1 MLKPETL
8 AITVVLALLT
18 ALGPLS
24 TDMYLPSL
32 PGIAADLGATTAGTQ
47 LTLSAFLV
55 GFAVGQFVYGP
66 VSDRVGRRPVLLF
79 GIALFA
85 LASLACTF
93 APSIETLVVARFVQ
107 ALGASGPIVL
117 ARAIVRDLYEGPR
130 AGREL
135 SRMSTIMGVV
145 PAAAPVLGGLLHEVL
160 GWRSTFAACIL
171 FGLALGTVVF
181 MRLPETIRARSREP
195 LSFLAILRG
204 FRTLLAHPTYRLYV
218 TFSSLAYG
226 GLFAFISG
234 SSFVLQRHYGL
245 AELPYAF
252 SFAFV
257 VLGFMGG
264 TTLAQRLVP
273 RRGLDGTI
281 GAGVAAL
288 AGGGVGMLVLVLAGT
303 PTSLAVTGPMT
314 LYAMGVGLTM
324 PQSMASAMGP
334 FPDRAGAAS
343 SLLGMCQMT
352 FAAVLGIAL
361 GHSLDGG
368 GALPLPVAIAGAGLV
383 ALTLFHAT
391 KRVRAV

>member
-1 MLKPETL
+1 
-8 AITVVLALLT
+8 
-18 ALGPLS
+18 
-24 TDMYLPSL
+24 
-32 PGIAADLGATTAGTQ
+32 
-47 LTLSAFLV
+47 
-55 GFAVGQFVYGP
+55 
-66 VSDRVGRRPVLLF
+66 
-79 GIALFA
+79 
-85 LASLACTF
+85 
-93 APSIETLVVARFVQ
+93 
-107 ALGASGPIVL
+107 
-117 ARAIVRDLYEGPR
+117 
-130 AGREL
+130 
-135 SRMSTIMGVV
+135 
-145 PAAAPVLGGLLHEVL
+145 VL

-218 TFSSLAYG
+218 AFSSLAYG
-226 GLFAFISG
+226 GLFSFISA
-234 SSFVLQRHYGL
+234 SCFVLQRHYGL
-245 AELPYAF
+245 PELPYAF

-343 SLLGMCQMT
+343 SLLGLCQMT

-368 GALPLPVAIAGAGLV
+368 GALPLPIAIAGAGLV